1 MADILGAGAL
11 GKLTDEVASRR
22 AVTAKIRALLPE
34 DEANHLIS
42 ASINSTGELVLAM
55 DSPVWAAKVRYRQ
68 GILGSQKLRI
78 RVVPPG

>member
-1 MADILGAGAL
+1 MTRKTARSMADILGAGAL

-42 ASINSTGELVLAM
+42 ASINSASTH
-55 DSPVWAAKVRYRQ
+55 
-68 GILGSQKLRI
+68 
-78 RVVPPG
+78 